1 MDCWPQ
7 VTHTH
12 TKNHPTGLTKWTDST
27 LRWRSTAYEN
37 SWKSEC
43 FLNGACSLRYN
54 KNHYKNKSLT
64 SFWHGPWNECTTDV
78 MHCSLKKGSSKLTTN
93 LHSTSGMSVCPVRKH
108 AVQVKVSIDAP
119 ERQQP
124 PPPPKKIDFQLV
136 ASFLVTSEETRWY
149 NKRSRQGCRRSSTL
163 QQDLLLYAMTNRWS
177 KPLTWPLEDYSCTCF

>member
-12 TKNHPTGLTKWTDST
+12 TKNHPAGLTKWTDST

-119 ERQQP
+119 ERQRVYI
-124 PPPPKKIDFQLV
+124 K
-136 ASFLVTSEETRWY
+136 ETVFSPDDQWGIGLEK
-149 NKRSRQGCRRSSTL
+149 NVSNLKCITCC
-163 QQDLLLYAMTNRWS
+163 YA
-177 KPLTWPLEDYSCTCF
+177 

>member
-12 TKNHPTGLTKWTDST
+12 TKNHPAGLTKWTDST

-124 PPPPKKIDFQLV
+124 PPPQKKLI
-136 ASFLVTSEETRWY
+136 
-149 NKRSRQGCRRSSTL
+149 SS
-163 QQDLLLYAMTNRWS
+163 W
-177 KPLTWPLEDYSCTCF
+177 WPLSLSLLRRQDGTTRDLDRAVEGHQLCSRICSFMQWQTDGASP